1 MIQTMRKRP
10 GRVVPLVLLVL
21 VLAAV
26 AGLTWYRSHGG
37 KSAGGPGGMQ
47 AVPVLVQSVLQEDVP
62 IYLDGI
68 GTAHAYYAVTVKSR
82 VDGELLEVL
91 FKEGQDVKAGDV
103 LARLDRRL
111 YQAQYDQAVADRDQN
126 QAKLDVARLDLA
138 RYIGL
143 GDRVSGQTVDTQRAT
158 VRELEAAVKAGQAA
172 IASARTELDYTS
184 ITAPIS
190 GRVGLRLID
199 PGNIVHSSDS
209 TGIVMV
215 TQIQP
220 IAVQFTVPQQ
230 KLRAIADAMGKSEA
244 LTVLA
249 VDSDGK
255 TVVDEGRLEVI
266 DNQINES
273 TGTVT
278 LKAVFP
284 NKERHLWPGGFTD
297 VRLRLSV
304 RKDGLVIPAPALQ
317 RGPQGLYVYVVK
329 PDDTV
334 EMRNV
339 SVAVIEDGRA
349 LMDDGL
355 KAGESVVVDGM
366 ARLRP
371 GAKVRLAGET
381 GKSGE

>member
-10 GRVVPLVLLVL
+10 GQVVPLVLLVL
-21 VLAAV
+21 VLVAV

-47 AVPVLVQSVLQEDVP
+47 AVPVMAQPVLQEDVP

-126 QAKLDVARLDLA
+126 QAKLDAARLDLA

-339 SVAVIEDGRA
+339 SVAVIGDGRA

-355 KAGESVVVDGM
+355 KAGETVVVDGM

-371 GAKVRLAGET
+371 GAKVRRADET
-381 GKSGE
+381 GKSRE

>member
-1 MIQTMRKRP
+1 MRKRP
-10 GRVVPLVLLVL
+10 QRVVPLVLLAL
-21 VLAAV
+21 VLAAI

-37 KSAGGPGGMQ
+37 KGGGGPGG
-47 AVPVLVQSVLQEDVP
+47 VPALPVMAQPVMQEDVP

-68 GTAHAYYAVTVKSR
+68 GTVHAYYAVTVKSR

-126 QAKLDVARLDLA
+126 QAKLDAARLDLA

-172 IASARTELDYTS
+172 IASARTELDYTT

-199 PGNIVHSSDS
+199 PGNIVRSSDS

-244 LTVLA
+244 LTALA

-284 NKERHLWPGGFTD
+284 NQERHLWPGGFTD

-355 KAGESVVVDGM
+355 KAGETVVVDGM

>member
-1 MIQTMRKRP
+1 MIQAMRNRP
-10 GRVVPLVLLVL
+10 GRVVLLVL
-21 VLAAV
+21 ALAVISGV
-26 AGLTWYRSHGG
+26 AWYRSHGG
-37 KSAGGPGGMQ
+37 KSGGPGGMGQ
-47 AVPVLVQSVLQEDVP
+47 AVPVMAQPVAQEDVP

-68 GTAHAYYAVTVKSR
+68 GTAQAYYTVTVKSR

-126 QAKLDVARLDLA
+126 QAKLDAARLDLA
-138 RYIGL
+138 RYVGL

-158 VRELEAAVKAGQAA
+158 VRELEAAVKSGQAA
-172 IASARTELDYTS
+172 IASARTELDYTT
-184 ITAPIS
+184 IAAPIS

-199 PGNIVHSSDS
+199 PGNIVRSSDT

-220 IAVQFTVPQQ
+220 IAVQFTLPQQ
-230 KLRAIADAMGKSEA
+230 NLRAIADAMGKGEA

-255 TVVDEGRLEVI
+255 TVIDEGRLEVI
-266 DNQINES
+266 DNQIAES
-273 TGTVT
+273 TGTIT

-284 NKERHLWPGGFTD
+284 NKDRHLWPGGFAD

-304 RKDGLVIPAPALQ
+304 RQGGLVIPAPALQ
-317 RGPQGLYVYVVK
+317 RGPQGLYVYVVTA
-329 PDDTV
+329 DNTV
-334 EMRNV
+334 EMRSV

-355 KAGESVVVDGM
+355 KAGETVVVDGM

-371 GAKVRLAGET
+371 GATVRLAGET

>member
-1 MIQTMRKRP
+1 MRKRP
-10 GRVVPLVLLVL
+10 QRVVPLVLLAL
-21 VLAAV
+21 VLAAI

-37 KSAGGPGGMQ
+37 KGGGGPGG
-47 AVPVLVQSVLQEDVP
+47 VPALPVMAQPVMQEDVP

-68 GTAHAYYAVTVKSR
+68 GTVHAYYAVTVKSR

-126 QAKLDVARLDLA
+126 QAKLDAARLDLA

-172 IASARTELDYTS
+172 IASARTELDYTT

-199 PGNIVHSSDS
+199 PGNIVRSSDS

-230 KLRAIADAMGKSEA
+230 KLRAIADAMGKGEA

-266 DNQINES
+266 DNQVNES
-273 TGTVT
+273 TGTVM

-284 NKERHLWPGGFTD
+284 NQERHLWPGGFTD

-329 PDDTV
+329 SDDTV
-334 EMRNV
+334 EMRSV
-339 SVAVIEDGRA
+339 TVAVVEDGRA

-355 KAGESVVVDGM
+355 KAGETVVVDGM

-371 GAKVRLAGET
+371 GARVRLAGET